1 MYKIISISL
10 ILSFK
15 KKLLN
20 MSNWEK
26 YLEKIYF
33 DPSYPSSYE
42 GPKRLYDF
50 VKKKGN
56 IDYLTVK

>member
-1 MYKIISISL
+1 MYKIISISF

-15 KKLLN
+15 KKILN

-26 YLEKIYF
+26 YLERFYF

-42 GPKRLYDF
+42 GP
-50 VKKKGN
+50 
-56 IDYLTVK
+56 

>member
-10 ILSFK
+10 ILSFQ

-26 YLEKIYF
+26 YLERIYF
-33 DPSYPSSYE
+33 DPSHP
-42 GPKRLYDF
+42 L
-50 VKKKGN
+50 
-56 IDYLTVK
+56 